1 MNKFITITNI
11 EWDVDGDE
19 TVVESSI
26 VILNVDYVIAISAVK
41 HDFENGFGIKTMIST
56 TNKTYLVAETQEEL
70 IESIYA

>member
-19 TVVESSI
+19 TVVERSI
-26 VILNVDYVIAISAVK
+26 VILNVDYIIAISAVK
-41 HDFENGFGIKTMIST
+41 HEFENGFGIKATIST

>member
-19 TVVESSI
+19 TVVERSV
-26 VILNVDYVIAISAVK
+26 VILNVDYIIAISAVN
-41 HDFENGFGIKTMIST
+41 HEFENGFGIKSMIST
-56 TNKTYLVAETQEEL
+56 TNKTYMVAETQEEL

>member
-19 TVVESSI
+19 TVIERSI
-26 VILNVDYVIAISAVK
+26 VILNVDYIISISAVK
-41 HDFENGFGIKTMIST
+41 HDFENGFGIKTTIAT